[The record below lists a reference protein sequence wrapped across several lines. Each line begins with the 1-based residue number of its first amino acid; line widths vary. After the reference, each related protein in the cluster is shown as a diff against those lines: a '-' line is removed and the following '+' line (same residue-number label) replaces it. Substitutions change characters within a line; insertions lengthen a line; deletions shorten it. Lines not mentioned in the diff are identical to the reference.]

1 MMTSPGLASLL
12 DLYQQAVSIDFV
24 NRLPA
29 ETGPRRRRGI
39 YGPRVVF
46 WLMILQRLHAGATL
60 STAVQ
65 WLIQGAA
72 DPLWQRCRRVR
83 RRRQISTGTG
93 GYCQARQNVPTLW
106 FHRVNHEIISQ
117 LHQLLGG
124 SADTG
129 RVYVLDGSSLE
140 LEHCRELVGKYPPAF
155 NQYGRGHWP
164 ALRMVALHDL
174 ELGLAQPPCWGP
186 MHGPGAVSE
195 QALSEKAMDS
205 LPAQSV
211 VMGDRNFGV
220 LWVVYAAR
228 QRGLDVVLRLT
239 DVRARKLKPTIAQA
253 GDWPVV
259 WEASRCDGGKH
270 QRLPA
275 DAKVP
280 GRLIAARVG
289 VGKSQ
294 HWLYLFTTS
303 QRDAKDL
310 VELYGR
316 RWNIETDLRSLKRTV
331 RLHHI
336 AAKSDDMMEKEI
348 LMAVS
353 AYNLIRAVMGL
364 AARKHGLVPR
374 QLSFTTVMN
383 VVNCAWPNV
392 MAARPGPAQQRAFAL
407 LLKLAAQ
414 CRLPQRSKKRSYPR
428 RLWRRPPGFGFRKE
442 DN

>member
-1 MMTSPGLASLL
+1 
-12 DLYQQAVSIDFV
+12 
-24 NRLPA
+24 
-29 ETGPRRRRGI
+29 
-39 YGPRVVF
+39 
-46 WLMILQRLHAGATL
+46 
-60 STAVQ
+60 
-65 WLIQGAA
+65 
-72 DPLWQRCRRVR
+72 
-83 RRRQISTGTG
+83 
-93 GYCQARQNVPTLW
+93 
-106 FHRVNHEIISQ
+106 
-117 LHQLLGG
+117 
-124 SADTG
+124 
-129 RVYVLDGSSLE
+129 
-140 LEHCRELVGKYPPAF
+140 
-155 NQYGRGHWP
+155 
-164 ALRMVALHDL
+164 
-174 ELGLAQPPCWGP
+174 
-186 MHGPGAVSE
+186 MHGPEAVSE

-205 LPAQSV
+205 LPAQSL

-239 DVRARKLKPTIAQA
+239 DVRAHKLKPTISQT

-259 WEASRCDGGKH
+259 WEASRWDGGKQ

-275 DAKVP
+275 GASVP

-294 HWLYLFTTS
+294 QWLYLFTTS

-364 AARKHGLVPR
+364 AARKHALVPR

-383 VVNCAWPNV
+383 VVNCGWPKV
-392 MAARPGPAQQRAFAL
+392 MAARPGLAQQRAFAL

-414 CRLPQRSKKRSYPR
+414 SRLPQRSKRRSYPR
-428 RLWRRPPGFGFRKE
+428 YLWRRPPGFGFRKE